1 MQTYIHAYIHTYIHT
16 YLLSYIHTYIHTD
29 YITLHYTPLHYITL
43 QYIHTYIHIN
53 QYIYM
58 CVYVCIHS
66 NVGEWAV
73 VVIIW
78 ICLGLFQSSSVRF
91 SSAGDSLNYLTQFN
105 RRKEFSQHWGSSSG
119 TWHGSKGTSCVS
131 TQADPWLMNSSNILP
146 TQITYAQYMYIYMCT
161 SMCMS
166 VCIIYISSFL
176 YFFAYYIISP
186 NFLWNI

>member
-1 MQTYIHAYIHTYIHT
+1 MHTYIHSYILTFIHTYIQ
-16 YLLSYIHTYIHTD
+16 II
-29 YITLHYTPLHYITL
+29 LHYTTLHYITL
-43 QYIHTYIHIN
+43 HTYIHIN
-53 QYIYM
+53 QYTNI

-105 RRKEFSQHWGSSSG
+105 RHKEFSQHWGSSSG

-131 TQADPWLMNSSNILP
+131 TQADPWLMNSSIYYLHKSHMHSICIY
-146 TQITYAQYMYIYMCT
+146 TCVHLCVCLYVLYIYNHFFT
-161 SMCMS
+161 
-166 VCIIYISSFL
+166 FL
-176 YFFAYYIISP
+176 HTI
-186 NFLWNI
+186 

>member
-1 MQTYIHAYIHTYIHT
+1 MHTYIHTFIHTYFHTYIHT
-16 YLLSYIHTYIHTD
+16 YIQTILHYTTLHYITLHYSTYIHTYIS
-29 YITLHYTPLHYITL
+29 
-43 QYIHTYIHIN
+43 IN
-53 QYIYM
+53 IYIYM

-166 VCIIYISSFL
+166 VCIIYIYHHFFTFL
-176 YFFAYYIISP
+176 HTI
-186 NFLWNI
+186 